1 MAFPQPAVGAA
12 SIAHAP
18 AGFKFRPTDE
28 EVILHYLRP
37 RAVNAPLPSSF
48 IVDVDVL
55 SHNPWELLPGRLHIH
70 QLFFSK
76 ETYIIVYCNFISL
89 LFPAATRSLDG

>member
-48 IVDVDVL
+48 IVDADVL
-55 SHNPWELLPGRLHIH
+55 SHNPWELLPGLHI
-70 QLFFSK
+70 QQPFFSQATNIK
-76 ETYIIVYCNFISL
+76 VYCNFISL